1 MSNKWLI
8 VNGLKYP
15 SEENMVARDSDVEK
29 SHEKPSTG
37 GESKSFSW
45 FGQGYEEVCEI
56 SLEEAMEFQR
66 WVKENKDL

>member
-1 MSNKWLI
+1 MPNKWLI

-15 SEENMVARDSDVEK
+15 AEENMVAKDSDVEE
-29 SHEKPSTG
+29 SQEKPSTG

-45 FGQGYEEVCEI
+45 FGQEYEEVCEI
-56 SLEEAMEFQR
+56 SLEEALEFQR